1 MTNNLNQYPYP
12 KDEINLAEIIKILI
26 ESKKLIVSTI
36 LIFTIAS
43 IIYTHSLKPSFI
55 TSAKLEIGA
64 LEFSNGDEELI
75 ESPSNLISNLK
86 VSLLK
91 KSENEFNYDLSINS
105 IEGKVISLKIIS
117 SSAEHNENL
126 LTEMISYIDERHSR
140 LQRLRALNNK
150 NKISFDIESTK
161 AEINHFTA
169 KLSSKHQSQYLDIIS
184 NLEKE
189 DQAIETL
196 KLLSQNSLYTD
207 QIFSLNQK
215 LAILIQNLKNSDFE
229 AQIKTH
235 LIGKIETEN
244 IKPKTQL
251 TVLLAIFS
259 GLTAGIFLVFIRN
272 FLKSLRESEA

>member
-1 MTNNLNQYPYP
+1 
-12 KDEINLAEIIKILI
+12 
-26 ESKKLIVSTI
+26 
-36 LIFTIAS
+36 
-43 IIYTHSLKPSFI
+43 
-55 TSAKLEIGA
+55 LEIGA

-91 KSENEFNYDLSINS
+91 KSENEFNHDLSINS
-105 IEGKVISLKIIS
+105 IEGKVISLEIIS

-169 KLSSKHQSQYLDIIS
+169 KLSSKNQSQYLDIIS

>member
-12 KDEINLAEIIKILI
+12 EDEINLVEIIKILI

-43 IIYTHSLKPSFI
+43 IIYTLSLKPSFI
-55 TSAKLEIGA
+55 TSAKLEIGN
-64 LEFSNGDEELI
+64 LELSNGDTELI
-75 ESPSNLISNLK
+75 ESSSNLISNLK

-91 KSENEFNYDLSINS
+91 KSENEINHDLSINS
-105 IEGKVISLKIIS
+105 IEGKVISLEIIS

-126 LTEMISYIDERHSR
+126 LTEIISFIDERHSR
-140 LQRLRALNNK
+140 LQKLRAEQNK

-169 KLSSKHQSQYLDIIS
+169 KLSSKNQSQYLDIIS

-189 DQAIETL
+189 DQAIENL
-196 KLLSQNSLYTD
+196 KLLSQNSSYTD
-207 QIFSLNQK
+207 QIFALNQK
-215 LAILIQNLKNSDFE
+215 LTILIQNLKNSDFE
-229 AQIKTH
+229 AKIKTH
-235 LIGKIETEN
+235 LIGNIETEN

-251 TVLLAIFS
+251 TVLLAIFI
-259 GLTAGIFLVFIRN
+259 GLTTGILLVFIRN
-272 FLKSLRESEA
+272 FLKSLRESKA